1 MPLFGRQRDEGRDSG
16 AAAANASRVAATDTE
31 AFDAY
36 SRTVIQVVQRVAPA
50 VVQIGVTKEVVAR
63 TQFGGIVPHRSEGA
77 GSGIIFTPD
86 GYVLTNSHVV
96 DGANRIVVTLAN
108 GQDLPGQIVGEDPE
122 TDTAVLRVVPPN
134 GEQLPAAALGDSD
147 HLQVGQLVVAIG
159 SPVGLQGT
167 VTTGIISALHR
178 TLPGYGHRPIEDIIQ
193 TDAAV
198 NPGNSGGPLAN
209 SLGEVVGINVA
220 ILQQAQGLSFA
231 IPINTVKWV
240 AARLMKDGEV
250 RRAILGVVGQEGML
264 IQSVRRTLHI
274 EKGTGVEVVQVM
286 PGSPAERAGVVPG
299 DVIVKLDNQP
309 VGTVDDLRRYLER
322 LSDGTAVV
330 VSLIRATASGPQLL
344 QLKASVQVA
353 GSRR

>member
-1 MPLFGRQRDEGRDSG
+1 MAFFGRQRDDRRDTGSSASG
-16 AAAANASRVAATDTE
+16 TAAVAAADAQAL
-31 AFDAY
+31 DAY
-36 SRTVIQVVQRVAPA
+36 SRTVIEVVRRVAPA
-50 VVQIGVTKEVVAR
+50 VVQIGVTKEVVSR
-63 TQFGGIVPHRSEGA
+63 TQFGGIVPHRAEGA
-77 GSGIIFTPD
+77 GSGVIFAPD

-96 DGANRIVVTLAN
+96 DGANRIVVTLADGHDLA
-108 GQDLPGQIVGEDPE
+108 GQLVGDDPE
-122 TDTAVLRVVPPN
+122 TDTAVVRVNPPD
-134 GEQLPAAALGDSD
+134 GKLTAAPLGDSD

-178 TLPGYGHRPIEDIIQ
+178 TLPGYGRRPIEDIIQ

-198 NPGNSGGPLAN
+198 NPGNSGGPLVN

-240 AARLMKDGEV
+240 AARLMRDGEV

-264 IQSVRRTLHI
+264 IQSVRRSLHI
-274 EKGTGVEVVQVM
+274 EKETGVEVVQVL
-286 PGSPAERAGVVPG
+286 PGSPAEHSGIAPG

-322 LSDGTAVV
+322 LSSGTTVV
-330 VSLIRATASGPQLL
+330 VSLIRGTATGPELM
-344 QLKASVQVA
+344 QLKANVQVE
-353 GSRR
+353 SRRR